1 MIWIGE
7 AEETT
12 ISLARLSLR
21 SWLGILRG
29 GKVLEVEVRKEK
41 RMGRLSSQKRT
52 VMSCSSSRQEWI
64 SKRYGYAF
72 AFSLRLSRLLCRYG

>member
-12 ISLARLSLR
+12 ISLVRLSLR

-52 VMSCSSSRQEWI
+52 VMSCSSRQEWI
-64 SKRYGYAF
+64 SKR
-72 AFSLRLSRLLCRYG
+72 